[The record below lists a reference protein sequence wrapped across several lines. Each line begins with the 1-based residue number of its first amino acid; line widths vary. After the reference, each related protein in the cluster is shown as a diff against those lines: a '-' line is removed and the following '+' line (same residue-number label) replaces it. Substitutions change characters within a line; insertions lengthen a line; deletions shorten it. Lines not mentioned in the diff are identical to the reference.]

1 MSRNSAHTLA
11 LYTTK
16 AVIVLDSEGKRL
28 LAKYYAADYP
38 TLKEQRVF
46 EKALFDKTKKL
57 NSEIVLLDNQVI
69 VYRNSHDVFI
79 YFVGTMDE
87 NELILM
93 STLQAFYEA
102 LSMLLAGQVEKRS
115 ILENADL
122 VFLALD
128 ETIDDGII
136 LESDSTQIAARV
148 TKKDANDGSIPLAE
162 QTIAQAL
169 RQAQE
174 QITKSLLNLV
184 DEFTRFVTD
193 DCNFPEELL
202 SVIFDPALEEVMGR
216 DLWTLMEDCFRR
228 GVGGG

>member
-1 MSRNSAHTLA
+1 MTKHPAHTLQ

-16 AVIVLDSEGKRL
+16 SVIVLDSEGKRL
-28 LAKYYAADYP
+28 LAKYYSPDYP

-69 VYRNSHDVFI
+69 VYKNSHDVFI

-87 NELILM
+87 NELIL
-93 STLQAFYEA
+93 SSALQSFYEA
-102 LSMLLAGQVEKRS
+102 LSMLLAGQVEKRA

-148 TKKDANDGSIPLAE
+148 TKKDSNDGSVPLTE

-174 QITKSLLNLV
+174 QFAKSLLK
-184 DEFTRFVTD
+184 
-193 DCNFPEELL
+193 
-202 SVIFDPALEEVMGR
+202 
-216 DLWTLMEDCFRR
+216 
-228 GVGGG
+228 

>member
-1 MSRNSAHTLA
+1 MELKCRIARVRLFILFVEKGKRTQNYFDEGKMVKSGPATLA
-11 LYTTK
+11 LYTVK

-28 LAKYYAADYP
+28 LSKYYAPDYP
-38 TLKEQRVF
+38 TLKDQRVF

-57 NSEIVLLDNQVI
+57 QSDIVLLDNQVV
-69 VYRNSHDVFI
+69 VYKNSHDAFI

-87 NELILM
+87 NELIL
-93 STLQAFYEA
+93 SAVLQAFYEA
-102 LSMLLAGQVEKRS
+102 LSMLLNGQVEKRA
-115 ILENADL
+115 ILESADL

-148 TKKDANDGSIPLAE
+148 TKKDAAEAGGVPITE

-174 QITKSLLNLV
+174 QFTKSLLK
-184 DEFTRFVTD
+184 
-193 DCNFPEELL
+193 
-202 SVIFDPALEEVMGR
+202 
-216 DLWTLMEDCFRR
+216 
-228 GVGGG
+228 

>member
-1 MSRNSAHTLA
+1 MSKHPAHTLA

-28 LAKYYAADYP
+28 LAKYYSPDYP

-69 VYRNSHDVFI
+69 VYKNSHDVFI

-93 STLQAFYEA
+93 SALQSFYEA
-102 LSMLLAGQVEKRS
+102 LSMLLGGQVEKRA
-115 ILENADL
+115 ILESADL

-148 TKKDANDGSIPLAE
+148 TKKDANEGSSIPLTE

-174 QITKSLLNLV
+174 QFARSLLK
-184 DEFTRFVTD
+184 
-193 DCNFPEELL
+193 
-202 SVIFDPALEEVMGR
+202 
-216 DLWTLMEDCFRR
+216 
-228 GVGGG
+228 